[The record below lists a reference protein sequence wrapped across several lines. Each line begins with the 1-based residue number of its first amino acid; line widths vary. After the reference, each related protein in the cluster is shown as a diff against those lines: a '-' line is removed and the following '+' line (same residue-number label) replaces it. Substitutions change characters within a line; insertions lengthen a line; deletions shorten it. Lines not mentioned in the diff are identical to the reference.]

1 MDTISAFSD
10 FEAQW
15 GPVWGLNL
23 LIVAVIVWL
32 AREQQARHREIRDL
46 LREVLQER
54 AQSRTVIAQLT
65 VAVKQLAERLRWA
78 RDQ

>member
-1 MDTISAFSD
+1 MDPISVFSD
-10 FEAQW
+10 FAAQW

-23 LIVAVIVWL
+23 LLVAVIVWL